1 MSKVR
6 GSVRRDVE
14 TTEGESAVTPKAE
27 AARRTSNSQFASCAR
42 SRRRLASWAQ
52 RAPAELRLT
61 RAMRTPGR
69 KAQREPTRA
78 WQPPFYN
85 RAAWLLDDLD
95 AQAGS
100 LRSLATRHQAGG
112 DAKRL
117 LALSMQALRCACLD
131 LLGPN

>member
-1 MSKVR
+1 
-6 GSVRRDVE
+6 
-14 TTEGESAVTPKAE
+14 
-27 AARRTSNSQFASCAR
+27 
-42 SRRRLASWAQ
+42 
-52 RAPAELRLT
+52 
-61 RAMRTPGR
+61 MRTPGR